1 MAPDDEPT
9 AAAHPLE
16 RPSARGVMRTHVRWS
31 DVDLFGHVNNAA
43 YLRYL
48 DDARFALF
56 DMGVDADGQLTS
68 SRLVVVKHEIDYL
81 TRLSY
86 RPQPIDV
93 EVWVPRIGRTSVD
106 VAYEVVGVG
115 AHPADGEPIREVYL
129 RARTRMVQLDAA
141 SGAPR
146 AFTATERAAFAAYPG
161 EGPDL
166 RAW

>member
-1 MAPDDEPT
+1 
-9 AAAHPLE
+9 
-16 RPSARGVMRTHVRWS
+16 MRTQVRWS

-56 DMGVDADGQLTS
+56 DMGIDADGQLTS

-81 TRLSY
+81 GRLTY

-106 VAYEVVGVG
+106 MAYEVL
-115 AHPADGEPIREVYL
+115 DTERTVYL
-129 RARTRMVQLDAA
+129 RASSRMVQLDAA
-141 SGAPR
+141 TGTPR
-146 AFTATERAAFAAYPG
+146 PFTQDEREAFEAFPG
-161 EGPDL
+161 EAPQL
-166 RAW
+166 HAW

>member
-1 MAPDDEPT
+1 MSGHLSPPAG
-9 AAAHPLE
+9 
-16 RPSARGVMRTHVRWS
+16 RGVMRTQVRWS

-56 DMGVDADGQLTS
+56 DMGVDDDGQLTS

-81 TRLSY
+81 GRLTY

-106 VAYEVVGVG
+106 MAYEVLD
-115 AHPADGEPIREVYL
+115 ADRTVYL
-129 RARTRMVQLDAA
+129 RASSRMVQLDAA
-141 SGAPR
+141 SGTARP
-146 AFTATERAAFAAYPG
+146 FTPDERAAFEAYPG
-161 EGPDL
+161 EAPAL
-166 RAW
+166 HPW